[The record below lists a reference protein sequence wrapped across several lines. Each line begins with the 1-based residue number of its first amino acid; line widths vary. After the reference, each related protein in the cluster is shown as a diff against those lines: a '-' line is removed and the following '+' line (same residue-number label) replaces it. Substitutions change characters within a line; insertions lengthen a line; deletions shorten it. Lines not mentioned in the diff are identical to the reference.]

1 MPSGLY
7 KSLRKRLTHLVATL
21 PAVPAPGASLTVSQ
35 TDGIAF
41 YAVMTHAACEHYLER
56 RCAEIADHALALFNS
71 RNKLRRVG
79 KHLCLLP
86 YVTFTKQD
94 RDFKT
99 VAEILGAPGFGI
111 HISNSIQMSNQA
123 DLAAAIDRGHKAY
136 TKAIGDN
143 HGISFKYQF
152 KLLCYIG
159 FDIKTFSPNFVSRI
173 DQLANL
179 RGEAAHKEVIAAQTL
194 PSINDLPLWTRD
206 LLDGYLLLD
215 DALKRLKS
223 VSA

>member
-1 MPSGLY
+1 MAG
-7 KSLRKRLTHLVATL
+7 L
-21 PAVPAPGASLTVSQ
+21 PAAPAPGAALTVAQ
-35 TDGIAF
+35 KDGIAF

-56 RCAEIADHALALFNS
+56 RCAETADHALAMFNGS
-71 RNKLRRVG
+71 SKLRRVG

-86 YVTFTKQD
+86 YVTFTKQE

-99 VAEILGAPGFGI
+99 VAEILGAAGFGVHVSKTI
-111 HISNSIQMSNQA
+111 QASNHA

-136 TKAIGDN
+136 AKAISDN

-152 KLLCYIG
+152 KLLCHIG
-159 FDIKTFSPNFVSRI
+159 FDIKTFSPNFVSRV

-194 PSINDLPLWTRD
+194 PSITDLPIWTQD
-206 LLDGYLLLD
+206 LLDGFLFLD
-215 DALKRLKS
+215 AALKRLRN
-223 VSA
+223 VAA